1 MAEIRH
7 ISFLFRPGLLPDWEG
22 NTSRSLPANKFGEEE
37 SMFSKTLVGITL
49 LGVFSAA
56 MAQTDISGTWM
67 LSGPGT
73 ESEILLTEEGKRL
86 QGDYELLIDDPS
98 LYCTP
103 ASSSRIW
110 ANPGAPIKIEQTA
123 RSILISYELFDLRRA
138 IPLGGESTLTNQP
151 STQNLNGTFFPE
163 MGSSFASYEG
173 QRLVIES
180 RNHAYGYIRTSRGIP
195 QAPTTVAIEVL
206 EVEGDALHI
215 THTYIDE
222 SIFEEPL
229 VLEYFFRRA
238 SETKL
243 NVYDCTEANYNWFD
257 ELNAN

>member
-1 MAEIRH
+1 
-7 ISFLFRPGLLPDWEG
+7 
-22 NTSRSLPANKFGEEE
+22 
-37 SMFSKTLVGITL
+37 MFSKALVGIMS
-49 LGVFSAA
+49 LGIFGAA
-56 MAQTDISGTWM
+56 IAQTGLSGMWM
-67 LSGPGT
+67 LDGPGT
-73 ESEILLTEEGKRL
+73 ESEVLLTEEGKRL
-86 QGDYELLIDDPS
+86 QGYYDLLVDDPS

-123 RSILISYELFDLRRA
+123 TSILISYELFDLRRE
-138 IPLGGESTLTNQP
+138 IPLGDESKLTDQP
-151 STQNLNGTFFPE
+151 STQNLNGTFFGE

-173 QRLVIES
+173 ERLIVES

-195 QAPTTVAIEVL
+195 QVPGTIAIEVL
-206 EVEGDALHI
+206 EVEGDTLQI

-222 SIFEEPL
+222 TIFKKPL
-229 VLEYFFRRA
+229 VLEYFFKRSDEA
-238 SETKL
+238 AL